1 MLMLLP
7 LLAVPACYSVTYSS
21 TIFPFHSVTYR
32 TLMTRYDSR
41 RYIASSPAQECFLL
55 YFPRRCVGF
64 FLVFSERGRSFSLS
78 PNLLSFSRNL
88 VPANTAPPSKVP
100 RKGSWG
106 WGWGWGS
113 GCTDYVS
120 LTPPPTHTL
129 WLLSM
134 IRAAIL
140 SLKATAA
147 W

>member
-100 RKGSWG
+100 RKGSCRPFLALHSSDRTVKKLLAINSEQRNAALFG
-106 WGWGWGS
+106 AESVGFQGS
-113 GCTDYVS
+113 
-120 LTPPPTHTL
+120 
-129 WLLSM
+129 
-134 IRAAIL
+134 
-140 SLKATAA
+140 K
-147 W
+147 